1 MDRLK
6 GKVAIVTGAAKG
18 LGEADARL
26 FAQEGAQVIVADVD
40 VENGERVARDIGP
53 RAKFVRLDVRHE
65 AEWQRV
71 IAEVMK
77 QYGRLDILV
86 NNAGVVEMHTPET
99 ITEEEYRFVMA
110 VSIDGTVF
118 GCKHAIP
125 AMKKSGGGSII
136 NMASVASLVG
146 EYTVAG
152 YCAAKGAIEAYTRAV
167 AVYCAQDQIK
177 IRCNSIHPAAIDTP
191 MVRSVP
197 DKMAKAGM
205 PAISEEQKGSV
216 ANPMGR
222 PIDIAYLAL
231 YLASDESVFVSGQ
244 QFVVDNTAT
253 VTMGTVPG
261 GGSIAAVAG
270 AK

>member
-1 MDRLK
+1 VERLK

-26 FAQEGAQVIVADVD
+26 FAAEGAQVVVADVD
-40 VENGERVARDIGP
+40 VTNGERVACEIGP
-53 RAKFVRLDVRHE
+53 RAKFVFLDVRHE

-71 IAEVMK
+71 IATVME
-77 QYGRLDILV
+77 QYGRLDVLV
-86 NNAGVVEMHTPET
+86 NNAGVVEMHTPES
-99 ITEEEYRFVMA
+99 ITEQEYRFVMA

-125 AMKKSGGGSII
+125 AMRKSGGGSII

-167 AVYCAQDQIK
+167 AVHCAQNQIK

-197 DKMAKAGM
+197 DKMLKAGL
-205 PAISEEQKGSV
+205 PAVAQEQKGSV
-216 ANPMGR
+216 ANPMGQ
-222 PIDIAYLAL
+222 PIHVAYLAL
-231 YLASDESVFVSGQ
+231 YLASDESSFVSGQ
-244 QFVVDNTAT
+244 QFVIDNTAT
-253 VTMGTVPG
+253 VTMGSVPG
-261 GGSIAAVAG
+261 SGSLAAAA